1 MSHKPITWDSI
12 RDRVLANPEV
22 KAEYD
27 ALEAE
32 FELASRAIAIRA
44 STGLTQREFAERVGM
59 KQSQIARIESG
70 TQIPK
75 LETLA
80 KLAAAAGYAVEVNF
94 IPIQDNSRPELKPIR
109 FNQSNM
115 TYSAPLVAN
124 QTRRETLLA
133 LLESQDE
140 VMKTVR
146 EKLGEKSK
154 EEIAT
159 ELENCWNIS
168 DEEDR
173 RFAVKNIFTPRMSVI
188 ESTRSTVGNGN
199 NDTEIDELTD
209 DLLDRLGEV
218 LGENE
223 L

>member
-1 MSHKPITWDSI
+1 MTHPPISWDSI

-94 IPIQDNSRPELKPIR
+94 IPLQDKQLPELKPIR
-109 FNQSNM
+109 FNKSNR
-115 TYSAPLVAN
+115 TDSEPLVAN
-124 QTRRETLLA
+124 KTR
-133 LLESQDE
+133 
-140 VMKTVR
+140 
-146 EKLGEKSK
+146 
-154 EEIAT
+154 
-159 ELENCWNIS
+159 
-168 DEEDR
+168 
-173 RFAVKNIFTPRMSVI
+173 
-188 ESTRSTVGNGN
+188 
-199 NDTEIDELTD
+199 
-209 DLLDRLGEV
+209 
-218 LGENE
+218 
-223 L
+223 